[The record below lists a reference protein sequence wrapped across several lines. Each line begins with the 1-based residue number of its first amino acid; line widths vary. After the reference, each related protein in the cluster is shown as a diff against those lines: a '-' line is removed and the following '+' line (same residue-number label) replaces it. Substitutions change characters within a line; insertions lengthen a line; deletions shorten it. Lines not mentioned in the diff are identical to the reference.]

1 MHLEHSRNMLNARRR
16 RQRSG
21 VGSMPVITMH
31 NHSNNPSTAPST
43 SAMRRS
49 EHDC

>member
-1 MHLEHSRNMLNARRR
+1 MHIEHSRNMLNARRR

-21 VGSMPVITMH
+21 LGSMPVIPMH
-31 NHSNNPSTAPST
+31 NHSNNPGTAAST
-43 SAMRRS
+43 SSMHRS